1 MFLDPSEAG
10 GKPSN
15 QWRADRGPVPLV
27 HPAIAYL
34 LLVGLPATGILVV
47 LRLGAALAAPSAPRA
62 TTMSALQLPAARDVV
77 LRLDTF
83 LIQIVIILAVVQ
95 LVGVALR
102 KVNQPAVVGEMLA
115 GILLGPSVLGAL
127 WPAGYAQLFPAGS
140 VRFLASVSQL
150 GLVMFMFL
158 VGLELRPADLRGRGH
173 TAVLVSHTSILLP
186 LFLGTL
192 LSLVLYPVLGVQGVS
207 FRAFALFLG
216 AAMSVTAFPVL
227 ARLLADRRLTGTR
240 LGVLALACAAVDDVS
255 AWCILAVVVA
265 LSRPGVA
272 QTGLAF
278 TLMGSIAFV
287 AAMFLVVRPR
297 LAWLARR
304 HAAEGGISR
313 GLLGAIVI
321 VMLTSAWVTQKL
333 GIHALFGAFVAGV
346 IMPKSPKFM
355 RDAASPIEDVML
367 VVLLPLFFATTGIRM
382 SLDIF
387 QGSAMWTFFGLVL
400 LVAFA
405 GKLGGSAVA
414 SRMAGISWRE
424 SLSLG
429 ALMNTRGLMGLIIL
443 SVGVDAGVLSQPLFV
458 MMVLMSIITTIAT
471 TPLLSALMPRPARAR
486 PDAQR
491 FPEALDVAPQ

>member
-1 MFLDPSEAG
+1 MDTNGSDGKLSNEQPDPP
-10 GKPSN
+10 K
-15 QWRADRGPVPLV
+15 PVPLV

-34 LLVGLPATGILVV
+34 LLVGLPAIGILVV
-47 LRLGAALAAPSAPRA
+47 LRLGAALASPSAQRA
-62 TTMSALQLPAARDVV
+62 TMMSALPLPAARDVV

-83 LIQIVIILAVVQ
+83 LLQIVVILTLAKVV
-95 LVGVALR
+95 GMALR

-127 WPAGYAQLFPAGS
+127 WPTGYALLFPAGS
-140 VRFLASVSQL
+140 VRFLGSVSQL

-158 VGLELRPADLRGRGH
+158 VGLELRPADLRGRGY
-173 TAVLVSHTSILLP
+173 TAILVSHTGIVLP
-186 LFLGTL
+186 LFLGAL
-192 LSLVLYPVLGVQGVS
+192 LSLALYPVLGPQDVS
-207 FRAFALFLG
+207 FRAFALFIG

-240 LGVLALACAAVDDVS
+240 LGVLAVACAAVDDVS

-272 QTGLAF
+272 QTGMA
-278 TLMGSIAFV
+278 LMLLGSIAFL

-304 HAAEGGISR
+304 HVAEGGISR
-313 GLLGAIVI
+313 GLLSAMVI
-321 VMLTSAWVTQKL
+321 LMLTSAWVTQKL

-346 IMPKSPKFM
+346 IMPKSPTFV

-387 QGSAMWTFFGLVL
+387 EGMAMWTFFGLVL

-414 SRMAGISWRE
+414 SRMAGLSWRE

-443 SVGVDAGVLSQPLFV
+443 SVGVDVGVVSQPLFV

-471 TPLLSALMPRPARAR
+471 TPLLSALMPRP
-486 PDAQR
+486 
-491 FPEALDVAPQ
+491 EH

>member
-1 MFLDPSEAG
+1 MDTSGSGEN
-10 GKPSN
+10 PSN
-15 QWRADRGPVPLV
+15 EWRAGPGPVPLV

-34 LLVGLPATGILVV
+34 LLIGLPAIGILVV
-47 LRLGAALAAPSAPRA
+47 LRLGNALAAPSTQPAS
-62 TTMSALQLPAARDVV
+62 TMSALPLPAAHDAV

-95 LVGVALR
+95 VVGIALR
-102 KVNQPAVVGEMLA
+102 KIDQPAVVGEMLA

-127 WPAGYAQLFPAGS
+127 WPAAYALLFPPGS
-140 VRFLASVSQL
+140 VRFLGAVSQL

-173 TAVLVSHTSILLP
+173 TAVLVSHTSIVLP
-186 LFLGTL
+186 LFLGVL
-192 LSLVLYPVLGVQGVS
+192 LSLTLYPVLGLHGVS

-227 ARLLADRRLTGTR
+227 ARVLADRRLTGTR
-240 LGVLALACAAVDDVS
+240 LGVMALACAAIDDVS
-255 AWCILAVVVA
+255 AWCILAVVLAV
-265 LSRPGVA
+265 SRPGVA
-272 QTGLAF
+272 GMGIALTLIGTFAF
-278 TLMGSIAFV
+278 L
-287 AAMFLVVRPR
+287 AAMFFLVRPR
-297 LAWLARR
+297 LGWLARR

-313 GLLGAIVI
+313 GLLAAMII
-321 VMLTSAWVTQKL
+321 AMLTSALVTQTL

-346 IMPKSPKFM
+346 IMPKSPTFV
-355 RDAASPIEDVML
+355 RDAASPIEDVLL

-382 SLDIF
+382 SLNIF
-387 QGSAMWTFFGLVL
+387 QGVAMWEFFGLVL

-405 GKLGGSAVA
+405 GKLGGSAIA
-414 SRMAGISWRE
+414 SRMAGLSWRE

-471 TPLLSALMPRPARAR
+471 TPLLSALMPRRMGAHMERV
-486 PDAQR
+486 
-491 FPEALDVAPQ
+491 AL

>member
-1 MFLDPSEAG
+1 VDTNGSDGKLSNEQPDPP
-10 GKPSN
+10 K
-15 QWRADRGPVPLV
+15 PVPLV

-34 LLVGLPATGILVV
+34 LLVGLPAIGILVV
-47 LRLGAALAAPSAPRA
+47 LRLGAALASPSAQRA
-62 TTMSALQLPAARDVV
+62 TMMSALPLPAARDVV

-83 LIQIVIILAVVQ
+83 LLQIVVILTLAKVV
-95 LVGVALR
+95 GMALR

-127 WPAGYAQLFPAGS
+127 WPTGYALLFPAGS
-140 VRFLASVSQL
+140 VRFLGSVSQL

-158 VGLELRPADLRGRGH
+158 VGLELRPADLRGRGY
-173 TAVLVSHTSILLP
+173 TAILVSHTGIVLP
-186 LFLGTL
+186 LFLGAL
-192 LSLVLYPVLGVQGVS
+192 LSLALYPVLGPQDVS
-207 FRAFALFLG
+207 FRAFALFIG

-240 LGVLALACAAVDDVS
+240 LGVLAVACAAVDDVS

-272 QTGLAF
+272 QTGMALV
-278 TLMGSIAFV
+278 LLGSIAFL

-304 HAAEGGISR
+304 HVAEGGISR
-313 GLLGAIVI
+313 GLLSAMVI
-321 VMLTSAWVTQKL
+321 LMLTSAWVTQKL

-346 IMPKSPKFM
+346 IMPKSPTFV

-387 QGSAMWTFFGLVL
+387 EGMAMWTFFGLVL

-405 GKLGGSAVA
+405 GKLGGSAIA
-414 SRMAGISWRE
+414 SRMAGLSWRE

-443 SVGVDAGVLSQPLFV
+443 SVGVDAGVVSQPLFV

-471 TPLLSALMPRPARAR
+471 TPLLSALMPRP
-486 PDAQR
+486 
-491 FPEALDVAPQ
+491 EH

>member
-1 MFLDPSEAG
+1 MPPRLKALSGSRNSLGP
-10 GKPSN
+10 
-15 QWRADRGPVPLV
+15 GPVPLV

-34 LLVGLPATGILVV
+34 LLVGLPAIGILVV
-47 LRLGAALAAPSAPRA
+47 LRLGAMLAAPAAQRA
-62 TTMSALQLPAARDVV
+62 TTMSALPLPAARDVV

-83 LIQIVIILAVVQ
+83 LIQIVIILAVAQV
-95 LVGVALR
+95 VGMALR
-102 KVNQPAVVGEMLA
+102 KVGQPAVVGEMLA

-127 WPAGYAQLFPAGS
+127 WQAGYALLFPAGS
-140 VRFLASVSQL
+140 VRFLSSVSQL

-158 VGLELRPADLRGRGH
+158 VGLELRPDDLRGRGY
-173 TAVLVSHTSILLP
+173 AAILVSHTSIMLP
-186 LFLGTL
+186 LFLGAL
-192 LSLVLYPVLGVQGVS
+192 LSLVLYPVLGPQDVG
-207 FRAFALFLG
+207 FRAFTLFLG

-227 ARLLADRRLTGTR
+227 ARLLADHRLTGTR
-240 LGVLALACAAVDDVS
+240 LGVLAIACAAVDDVS

-265 LSRPGVA
+265 LSRTGVA
-272 QTGLAF
+272 QTSMTLM
-278 TLMGSIAFV
+278 LMGSIAFL
-287 AAMFLVVRPR
+287 AAMFFVVRPR
-297 LAWLARR
+297 LALLARR
-304 HAAEGGISR
+304 HAAEGAISR
-313 GLLGAIVI
+313 GMLAAIFI

-346 IMPKSPKFM
+346 IMPKSPKFV

-382 SLDIF
+382 SLNIF
-387 QGSAMWTFFGLVL
+387 QGLAMWTFFGLVL

-414 SRMAGISWRE
+414 SRMAGLSWRE

-443 SVGVDAGVLSQPLFV
+443 SVGVDAGVVSQPLFV

-471 TPLLSALMPRPARAR
+471 TPLLSAVMPRPAHER
-486 PDAQR
+486 PDAQ
-491 FPEALDVAPQ
+491 

>member
-1 MFLDPSEAG
+1 MDTNGSD
-10 GKPSN
+10 GKLSN
-15 QWRADRGPVPLV
+15 EQPDTPKPVPLV

-34 LLVGLPATGILVV
+34 LLVGLPAIGILVV
-47 LRLGAALAAPSAPRA
+47 LRLGAALASPSAQRA
-62 TTMSALQLPAARDVV
+62 TMMSALPLPAARDVV

-83 LIQIVIILAVVQ
+83 LLQIVVILTLAQVV
-95 LVGVALR
+95 GMALR

-127 WPAGYAQLFPAGS
+127 WPTGYALLFPAGS
-140 VRFLASVSQL
+140 VRFLGSVSQL

-158 VGLELRPADLRGRGH
+158 VGLELRPADLRGRGY
-173 TAVLVSHTSILLP
+173 TAILVSHTGIVLP
-186 LFLGTL
+186 LFLGAL
-192 LSLVLYPVLGVQGVS
+192 LSLALYPVLGPQDVS
-207 FRAFALFLG
+207 FRAFALFIG

-240 LGVLALACAAVDDVS
+240 LGVLAVACAAVDDVS

-272 QTGLAF
+272 QAGLA
-278 TLMGSIAFV
+278 LMLIGSIAFL
-287 AAMFLVVRPR
+287 AMMFLVVRPR

-304 HAAEGGISR
+304 HVAEGGISR
-313 GLLGAIVI
+313 GLLSAMVI
-321 VMLTSAWVTQKL
+321 LMLTSAWVTQKL

-346 IMPKSPKFM
+346 IMPKSPTFV

-387 QGSAMWTFFGLVL
+387 EGMAMWTFFGLVL

-405 GKLGGSAVA
+405 GKLGGSAIA
-414 SRMAGISWRE
+414 SRMAGLSWRE

-443 SVGVDAGVLSQPLFV
+443 SVGVDVGVVSQPLFV

-471 TPLLSALMPRPARAR
+471 TPLLSALMPRP
-486 PDAQR
+486 
-491 FPEALDVAPQ
+491 EH

>member
-1 MFLDPSEAG
+1 MNTSGSG
-10 GKPSN
+10 GKPN
-15 QWRADRGPVPLV
+15 NEWHAGPEPVPFV

-34 LLVGLPATGILVV
+34 VLVGLPAVGILLV
-47 LRLGAALAAPSAPRA
+47 LRLGATLAAPSAQRA
-62 TTMSALQLPAARDVV
+62 STISALPLPAARDIV

-83 LIQIVIILAVVQ
+83 LIQIVIILAVAQV
-95 LVGVALR
+95 VGMALR
-102 KVNQPAVVGEMLA
+102 KVSQPAVVGEMLA

-127 WPAGYAQLFPAGS
+127 WPTGYALLFPAGS
-140 VRFLASVSQL
+140 VRFLSSVSQL

-158 VGLELRPADLRGRGH
+158 VGLELRPSDLRGRGH
-173 TAVLVSHTSILLP
+173 AAVLISHTSIVLP
-186 LFLGTL
+186 LFLGAL
-192 LSLVLYPVLGVQGVS
+192 LSLVLYPVLGPENVS
-207 FRAFALFLG
+207 FRAFTLFVG

-227 ARLLADRRLTGTR
+227 ARLLADHRLTETR

-265 LSRPGVA
+265 LTRPGVA
-272 QTGLAF
+272 TSGLAL
-278 TLMGSIAFV
+278 TLIGSIAFV
-287 AAMFLVVRPR
+287 AAMFLLVRPR

-304 HAAEGGISR
+304 QAAEGGISR
-313 GLLGAIVI
+313 GLLSAIVI

-333 GIHALFGAFVAGV
+333 GVHALFGAFVAGV
-346 IMPKSPKFM
+346 IMPKSPTFV
-355 RDAASPIEDVML
+355 RDAASPIEDVLL

-387 QGSAMWTFFGLVL
+387 EGLAMWAFFGLVL

-414 SRMAGISWRE
+414 SRMAGLSWRE

-429 ALMNTRGLMGLIIL
+429 TLMNTRGLMGLIIL
-443 SVGVDAGVLSQPLFV
+443 SVGVDVGVLSQPLFV

-471 TPLLSALMPRPARAR
+471 TPLLSALMPRPAHER
-486 PDAQR
+486 PDAR
-491 FPEALDVAPQ
+491 VFTEALGRPPQ

>member
-1 MFLDPSEAG
+1 MTVLLKTAAAG
-10 GKPSN
+10 SGEGLGNEQPASP
-15 QWRADRGPVPLV
+15 GPVPLV

-34 LLVGLPATGILVV
+34 LLVGLPAIGILVV
-47 LRLGAALAAPSAPRA
+47 LRLGATLASPSAQRA
-62 TTMSALQLPAARDVV
+62 TTMAGLPFLAARDVV

-83 LIQIVIILAVVQ
+83 LLQIVVILALAQVV
-95 LVGVALR
+95 GMALR
-102 KVNQPAVVGEMLA
+102 KVNQPTVVGEMLA

-127 WPAGYAQLFPAGS
+127 WPTGYALLFPAGS
-140 VRFLASVSQL
+140 VRFLGSVSQL

-158 VGLELRPADLRGRGH
+158 VGLELRPADLRGRGY
-173 TAVLVSHTSILLP
+173 TAILVSHTSIVLP
-186 LFLGTL
+186 LFLGAV
-192 LSLVLYPVLGVQGVS
+192 LSLLLYPVLGPQDVS

-216 AAMSVTAFPVL
+216 TAMSVTAFPVL

-240 LGVLALACAAVDDVS
+240 LGVLAVACAAVDDVS
-255 AWCILAVVVA
+255 AWCILAVVVE

-272 QTGLAF
+272 HTR
-278 TLMGSIAFV
+278 TSLMLIGAIGFV
-287 AAMFLVVRPR
+287 GAMFLVVRPR
-297 LAWLARR
+297 LEWLARR
-304 HAAEGGISR
+304 HAVEGGISR
-313 GLLGAIVI
+313 GLLAAMVI

-333 GIHALFGAFVAGV
+333 GIHALFGAFLAGV
-346 IMPKSPKFM
+346 IMPKSPKFV

-387 QGSAMWTFFGLVL
+387 EGLAMWMFFGLVL
-400 LVAFA
+400 VVAFA

-414 SRMAGISWRE
+414 SRLAGLSWRE

-443 SVGVDAGVLSQPLFV
+443 SVGVDAGVVSQPLFV

-471 TPLLSALMPRPARAR
+471 TPLLSALMPRPGGASPSTKMGRA
-486 PDAQR
+486 
-491 FPEALDVAPQ
+491 

>member
-1 MFLDPSEAG
+1 MFVDTSGSL
-10 GKPSN
+10 GKSGNEGHVSP
-15 QWRADRGPVPLV
+15 GPVPFG
-27 HPAIAYL
+27 HPAIAYV
-34 LLVGLPATGILVV
+34 LLVGLPAIGILIV
-47 LRLGAALAAPSAPRA
+47 LRLGGALAAPSAPRA
-62 TTMSALQLPAARDVV
+62 STMSALQLPAARDVV
-77 LRLDTF
+77 LRLDAF

-102 KVNQPAVVGEMLA
+102 KISQPTVVGEMLA

-127 WPAGYAQLFPAGS
+127 WPTGYALLFPAGS

-173 TAVLVSHTSILLP
+173 TAVLVSHTSIVLP

-227 ARLLADRRLTGTR
+227 ARLLAERRLTGTR

-255 AWCILAVVVA
+255 AWCVLAVVVA

-272 QTGLAF
+272 PTSVAL
-278 TLMGSIAFV
+278 TLLGTVAFV

-297 LAWLARR
+297 LEWLARR

-313 GLLGAIVI
+313 GLLAAIVI
-321 VMLTSAWVTQKL
+321 VMLTSACVTQVL

-346 IMPKSPKFM
+346 IMPKSPAFV
-355 RDAASPIEDVML
+355 RDAASPIEDVLL

-387 QGSAMWTFFGLVL
+387 QGLAMWTFFGLVL

-414 SRMAGISWRE
+414 SRMAGLSWRE

-458 MMVLMSIITTIAT
+458 MMVLMSIITTVAT
-471 TPLLSALMPRPARAR
+471 TPLLSVLMP
-486 PDAQR
+486 
-491 FPEALDVAPQ
+491 